1 MKGVRVF
8 ITGMGMVSPLGN
20 GVSETMKSLVSRK
33 KGIRPLSLF
42 PVLHGAPLPV
52 GEVPDRTGG
61 DVAASEESGIILPR
75 SHRLAL
81 AAANEALEGSPS
93 PPDAI
98 IIGSTTGGML
108 RTEELLKEK
117 NSDPRSYSYHATGS
131 IGEYLAQKTGC
142 SGPVI
147 TVSTAC
153 SSGTAVL
160 KLALDLIRSGRARSV
175 LAGGV
180 DSLCKLTYHGFNS
193 LQLIDPEG
201 ARPFDKDRR
210 GMSVAEAA
218 GMLLL
223 QGGETVPVSA
233 VAELLGAGLSC
244 DAHHPAAPHPEGDG
258 AFRAMMA
265 ALNDAGL
272 SAQDIDYISL
282 HGTGT
287 RENDSSEAKAVA
299 CLYLDG
305 PPLLSSIKGATGHS
319 LAAAGA
325 IEAIV
330 SCLCIR
336 DGFVPGNIGFANH
349 DPELSLVPTVQSR
362 NTTVK
367 SVLSNSF
374 GFGGNNAVA
383 VLSSASGEGNPSR
396 SDVAPV
402 FSVKG
407 LSCFTGA
414 GGIEKTL
421 SALASGASVAGILP
435 LDEISEKLPQRSVR
449 RLKRLPRLAL
459 SLAVAARES
468 AACETG
474 PDCISFGTAWGA
486 LSETYDF
493 LMKLYET
500 DEEFTSPTD
509 FVGSVHNA
517 PAGQV
522 AIWFKST
529 GPNMTVTGGD
539 YSFEQALVTAGMTCR
554 DNESLLAIGADEYHQ
569 ALSGLFD
576 RSVCMTGVM
585 SDGGGALFL
594 QRDNAGSGLRLRVP
608 FYSGGTEENME
619 RMVSALGGSGRINS
633 DFALVFAGM
642 PAACGRRAKEQLENF
657 ISASG
662 FTGPVLDYRSF
673 LGEYATVSA
682 SATVL
687 ACNFVKTGTVPGIKG
702 GPEHDL
708 RGKGILLLSLGKF
721 ISAVEI
727 LG

>member
-1 MKGVRVF
+1 MNDVRVF
-8 ITGMGMVSPLGN
+8 ITGMGIISPLGD
-20 GVSETMKSLVSRK
+20 GLSETLKSLVSRK

-42 PVLHGAPLPV
+42 PVLHGSALPV
-52 GEVPDRTGG
+52 GEVPAGIPG
-61 DVAASEESGIILPR
+61 DVNASEESGIVLPR

-81 AAANEALEGSPS
+81 AAANEALAGAPS

-131 IGEYLAQKTGC
+131 IGEYLALKTGC

-160 KLALDLIRSGRARSV
+160 KLALELIRSGRARSV

-223 QGGETVPVSA
+223 QGSETVPASA
-233 VAELLGAGLSC
+233 TAELLGAGLSC
-244 DAHHPAAPHPEGDG
+244 DAYHPAAPHPEGDG
-258 AFRAMMA
+258 ALRAMMA

-272 SAQDIDYISL
+272 SAQEIDYISL

-299 CLYLDG
+299 SLYLDG

-325 IEAIV
+325 LEAIL

-336 DGFVPGNIGFANH
+336 EGFVPGNIGFANH
-349 DPELSLVPTVQSR
+349 DPELPLVPTVQSR
-362 NTTVK
+362 STTVR

-383 VLSSASGEGNPSR
+383 VISSASGKGNPSQCNA
-396 SDVAPV
+396 APF

-414 GGIEKTL
+414 GGLHKTL
-421 SALASGASVAGILP
+421 SALASGLSVAGILP

-459 SLAVAARES
+459 SLAVAAREN

-474 PDCISFGTAWGA
+474 PECISFGTAWGA

-539 YSFEQALVTAGMTCR
+539 YSFEQALVTAGLICSE
-554 DNESLLAIGADEYHQ
+554 NQSLLAIGADEYHQ
-569 ALSGLFD
+569 ALSGMFD
-576 RSVCMTGVM
+576 RSVCMTGIK

-594 QRDNAGSGLRLRVP
+594 QRNNADSGLRIRVP
-608 FYSGGTEENME
+608 FYSGDSEENID
-619 RMVSALGGSGRINS
+619 RMVLALGGSVRINS
-633 DFALVFAGM
+633 DYALVFAGM
-642 PAACGRRAKEQLENF
+642 PAACWARAQEQLARF
-657 ISASG
+657 ISSSG

-673 LGEYATVSA
+673 LGQYATVAASA
-682 SATVL
+682 SAL
-687 ACNFVKTGTVPGIKG
+687 ACHCVKTGTVPRING
-702 GPEHDL
+702 GPGHDL
-708 RGKGILLLSLGKF
+708 KGKGILLLSLGKF